1 MSGSTGTI
9 GVTGT
14 PTLAQ
19 HLTTKAYV
27 DTAVAAGTGFVET
40 DPTAIKDFTPG
51 DYEIASGINSSGYTA
66 AALEVRELNHAG
78 AQTGAL
84 AQAPRISFH

>member
-1 MSGSTGTI
+1 MTSGGTARIFMSGSAGTI

-27 DTAVAAGTGFVET
+27 DTA
-40 DPTAIKDFTPG
+40 I
-51 DYEIASGINSSGYTA
+51 
-66 AALEVRELNHAG
+66 AG
-78 AQTGAL
+78 ASDTD
-84 AQAPRISFH
+84 